1 MSIRITD
8 CTLRLSCVGLVGIA
22 CLTPTLATLAQNQGA
37 PQLPSTTLSGTVQRQ
52 QHRTQGVIFETPSG
66 FSEVKSL
73 GGNTVGVTY
82 PAAGGA
88 RRVAVRLLELD
99 PDVLGMTSLGPRE
112 FSEYVR
118 YRFFG
123 ITTRPQS
130 YQTRQFLG
138 QPVMG
143 EVLMQPQSG
152 SMSYLELYLVP
163 LSQTRQLAIAFE
175 ADTELPV
182 QLLERT
188 IKTMESSLRE
198 DPKAKRKK
206 KRNSFSQF

>member
-1 MSIRITD
+1 
-8 CTLRLSCVGLVGIA
+8 
-22 CLTPTLATLAQNQGA
+22 
-37 PQLPSTTLSGTVQRQ
+37 
-52 QHRTQGVIFETPSG
+52 
-66 FSEVKSL
+66 
-73 GGNTVGVTY
+73 
-82 PAAGGA
+82 
-88 RRVAVRLLELD
+88 
-99 PDVLGMTSLGPRE
+99 
-112 FSEYVR
+112 
-118 YRFFG
+118 
-123 ITTRPQS
+123 
-130 YQTRQFLG
+130 
-138 QPVMG
+138 MG